1 MTVQSPHM
9 SPRPAG
15 LGQGSFWSLFENSHV
30 PMALVD
36 RDRRIVAANDAAIDL
51 YQYPRD
57 EVIGS
62 EAGQETV
69 PPEPEHAGWEELL
82 ETNELYAERVVKAG
96 SGALMRVSFA
106 AHGTSVSGQWLAL
119 FVTLSAQL
127 EPDGAELIGSLGT
140 VRASQAGSKLTPR
153 ELEVVRLVAL
163 GASTR
168 RIAAQLYLSPATIRS
183 HVRNA
188 MVKTNAHTRA
198 QLVAIVLGE
207 GLIGERGGE
216 TEDGP
221 QI

>member
-1 MTVQSPHM
+1 M
-9 SPRPAG
+9 SSRPAG
-15 LGQGSFWSLFENSHV
+15 FGQGPFWSLFENSQI

-62 EAGQETV
+62 DAGQETV
-69 PPEPEHAGWEELL
+69 PPEPEHAAWKQLL

-127 EPDGAELIGSLGT
+127 EPDGAELVGSLET
-140 VRASQAGSKLTPR
+140 ARPTHAGSKLTRR
-153 ELEVVRLVAL
+153 ELEVVREVAL

-168 RIAAQLYLSPATIRS
+168 RIAAELHLSPATIRS

-207 GLIGERGGE
+207 GLISERAGDA
-216 TEDGP
+216 EDGP
-221 QI
+221 QT